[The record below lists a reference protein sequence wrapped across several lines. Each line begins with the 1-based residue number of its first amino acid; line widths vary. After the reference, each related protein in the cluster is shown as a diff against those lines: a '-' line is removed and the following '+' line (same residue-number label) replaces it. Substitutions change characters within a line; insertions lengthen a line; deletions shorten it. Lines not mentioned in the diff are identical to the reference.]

1 LEPLPG
7 VLVGATLAVEV
18 GAVVLS
24 WGLEPRYDTL
34 LYAVYSVTQV
44 GAGAIVASRLPSNPI
59 GWLLCF
65 FGLWNA
71 LSADLAQGW
80 ALRAD
85 DAGWTG
91 VAAGEWIAAPNW
103 LFGALGLTLMF
114 LLFPD
119 GRLPGRR
126 WRWAAWA
133 AAAGLALALPAYQLT
148 PVSDDAFSS
157 GRNPVVVAGLPGD
170 AMLDVG
176 MALLLGAMV
185 AAALALVAR
194 FRRSRGVERQ
204 QLKWFAFAAA
214 VAGVTLPLSAVLWYE
229 TPVVRPFA
237 ALALTALPVAACIA
251 MLRYRLYD
259 IDVVVNRTVVYAT
272 LTVLLAAAFAATAL
286 LLGTA
291 LGRGSAWT
299 TAGATLVAAAAFRP
313 LRARV
318 QDAVDRR
325 FNRARYDARRRMAD
339 FLEELR
345 GGRAAPED
353 VEPILREL
361 LSDARLKL
369 LLHITDTDTYVD
381 VRGQPVQAAPDHGR
395 AAVPIERNGR
405 PLAVVVYDDALQA
418 ERPRL
423 LRTLVADAGLAIEI
437 TRLRVELR
445 QQLAE
450 VQASRARIVA
460 AANAER
466 RRIERDLHDG
476 AQQRLVAIGL
486 ALRHAQHQLTSSTPG
501 RAGETLDGAVA
512 EIEVALDELREL
524 AHGLPPAQLDAG
536 LAPAFRELARRAP
549 MPVDTRV
556 APERFAA
563 GVEAAAYFIACEAVT
578 NAVKHARATRIALS
592 AGRENAQ
599 LVVRV
604 ADDGVGGAA
613 PAAGSGLSGLGD
625 RVAALG
631 GTLHIDSDPGAGTTL
646 VAKLPC
652 AS

>member
-1 LEPLPG
+1 LKPLPA

-44 GAGAIVASRLPSNPI
+44 GAGAIVASRLPRNPI
-59 GWLLCF
+59 GWLLCG

-85 DAGWTG
+85 HAGWTG

-126 WRWAAWA
+126 WRWAPSA

-148 PVSDDAFSS
+148 RVSDDAFSS
-157 GRNPVVVAGLPGD
+157 GGNPVVVAGLPGD
-170 AMLDVG
+170 AMLDAG
-176 MALLLGAMV
+176 MVLLLGAMV

-194 FRRSRGVERQ
+194 FRGSRGVERQ

-214 VAGVTLPLSAVLWYE
+214 VAGVTLPVSAVLWYE

-259 IDVVVNRTVVYAT
+259 IDVVVNRTLVYAT
-272 LTVLLAAAFAATAL
+272 LTVLLAATFAATAL

-291 LGRGSAWT
+291 LGRGPAWT
-299 TAGATLVAAAAFRP
+299 TAGATLVAAAAFSP

-325 FNRARYDARRRMAD
+325 FNRARYDARRRMAH
-339 FLEELR
+339 FLEDLR

-361 LSDARLKL
+361 LTDPRLEL
-369 LLHITDTDTYVD
+369 LLHLTDTDTYVD
-381 VRGQPVQAAPDHGR
+381 VRGEPVQAAPDDGR

-476 AQQRLVAIGL
+476 AQQRLVSIGL

-512 EIEVALDELREL
+512 EIEVALEELREL
-524 AHGLPPAQLDAG
+524 ARGLPPAQLDAG

-556 APERFAA
+556 APGRFAP

-592 AGRENAQ
+592 AGRENAH

-613 PAAGSGLSGLGD
+613 PVAGSGLSGLDD

-631 GTLHIDSDPGAGTTL
+631 GTLEIDSDPGAGTTL